1 MNEHEDNLRDLAAM
15 FAMMGLLTTW
25 KKLPD
30 DLREIPEHAYQ
41 LANAFMEVR
50 ADEALD
56 REAEGIAS
64 IKPKRAP
71 K

>member
-15 FAMMGLLTTW
+15 FAMMVLLASDSR
-25 KKLPD
+25 LPAD
-30 DLREIPEHAYQ
+30 IREIPEHAYQ
-41 LANAFMEVR
+41 LANEFMVVR
-50 ADEALD
+50 EIEAED

-64 IKPKRAP
+64 IKRKRST